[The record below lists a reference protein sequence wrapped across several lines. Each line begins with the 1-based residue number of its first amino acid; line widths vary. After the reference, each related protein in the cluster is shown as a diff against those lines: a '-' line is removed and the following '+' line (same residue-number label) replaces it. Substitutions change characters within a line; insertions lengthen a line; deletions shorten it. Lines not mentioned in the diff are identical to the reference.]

1 LCGRAI
7 QPLAQLAQLLGR
19 LNQSLAS
26 FAALTRIMSLP
37 REHGSGVE
45 RLAHDRLRGS
55 IELRDVSFNY
65 PEQPM
70 PLLHKVSLRIE
81 PGERVAVIGRVGS
94 GKSTLIKLLLGLY
107 APSEGALLVGG
118 SDVRQI
124 DPADLRRNVGSVLQ
138 DMWLMSGTLRQNIA
152 VGGDRPSDAQVMA
165 VAEVAGVHEFAVL
178 HPSGYQLRLGEHGEG
193 LSGGQRQA
201 VGIAR
206 ALVSDPPI
214 LLLDE
219 PTSAMDPTAERLLLQ
234 RLKPAIA
241 GKTLLLVT
249 HKPSM
254 LELVDRV
261 IVIERGR
268 IIANG
273 PKDEVMRNAAQPRA
287 GNSS

>member
-1 LCGRAI
+1 
-7 QPLAQLAQLLGR
+7 
-19 LNQSLAS
+19 
-26 FAALTRIMSLP
+26 
-37 REHGSGVE
+37 
-45 RLAHDRLRGS
+45 
-55 IELRDVSFNY
+55 
-65 PEQPM
+65 
-70 PLLHKVSLRIE
+70 
-81 PGERVAVIGRVGS
+81 VIGRVGS

-138 DMWLMSGTLRQNIA
+138 DVWLMSGTLRQNIA